1 MNPRHALPLA
11 LVALLAAGCAGSR
24 TASCPTDGP
33 KRQGHR
39 ILVPENSTDS
49 VNASPPDV
57 IDVIMQLDVIDNKTV
72 DQRCDDMGG
81 ITLII
86 DHDVICHD
94 IDY

>member
-1 MNPRHALPLA
+1 
-11 LVALLAAGCAGSR
+11 
-24 TASCPTDGP
+24 
-33 KRQGHR
+33 
-39 ILVPENSTDS
+39 VPENSTDS
-49 VNASPPDV
+49 VDASPPDV